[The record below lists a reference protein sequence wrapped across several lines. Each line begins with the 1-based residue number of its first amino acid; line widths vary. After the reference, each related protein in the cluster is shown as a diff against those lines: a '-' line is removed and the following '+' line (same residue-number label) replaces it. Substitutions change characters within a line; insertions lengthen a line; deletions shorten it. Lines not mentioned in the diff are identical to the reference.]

1 MTSILKVSEIQDPT
15 NGNSALTINSSGIV
29 TRPKVPAF
37 YVRKTAKQTDIAV
50 NSAVTV
56 TFDSEIFDQGSNFA
70 SNTFTAPVSGFYHFS
85 SYLRLEN
92 IDSAAGYYLFMWQLG
107 GTQRQ
112 GHLFDPDFGQDNSFF
127 AMNSSLTYHLTA
139 GQTVFIQIQQSGG
152 SSQTDIDADSW
163 FSGHL
168 VG

>member
-1 MTSILKVSEIQDPT
+1 MSKILVNELAHT
-15 NGNSALTINSSGIV
+15 NDTTALTIDSSGRV
-29 TRPKVPAF
+29 LRPNVPAF
-37 YVRKTAKQTDIAV
+37 YVRKSGKQNNIAV

-56 TFDSEIFDQGSNFA
+56 TFETEVFDQGSNFA
-70 SNTFTAPVSGFYHFS
+70 SNTFTAPVNGFYHFS

-92 IDSAAGYYLFMWQLG
+92 IDSAAGYYLFMWQIG

-112 GHLFDPDFGQDNSFF
+112 GHLFDPDFGQDNTFW
-127 AMNSSLTYHLTA
+127 AMNSSLTYYLTA
-139 GQTVFIQIQQSGG
+139 GQTAYIQIQQSGG
-152 SSQTDIDADSW
+152 SSQTDLDVDSW